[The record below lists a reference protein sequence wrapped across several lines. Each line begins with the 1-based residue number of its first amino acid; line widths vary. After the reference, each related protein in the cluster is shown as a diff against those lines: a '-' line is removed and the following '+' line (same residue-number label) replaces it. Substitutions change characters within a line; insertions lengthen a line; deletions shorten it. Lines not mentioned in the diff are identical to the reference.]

1 MNELIK
7 LNIETADPKKK
18 TPLAVAGTDVGA
30 LTAEVSER

>member
-18 TPLAVAGTDVGA
+18 TPVAVAGTDTG
-30 LTAEVSER
+30 L